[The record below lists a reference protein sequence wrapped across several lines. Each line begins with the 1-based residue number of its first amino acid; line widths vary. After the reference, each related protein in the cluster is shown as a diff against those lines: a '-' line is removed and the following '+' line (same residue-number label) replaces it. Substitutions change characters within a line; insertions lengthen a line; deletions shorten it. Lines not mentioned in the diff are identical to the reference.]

1 MPNVSPP
8 AKVLVTGASG
18 FIAAWICQTLLDKGY
33 SVVGTVRSESKGD
46 YLKDLFKDFGD
57 KFSYVIV
64 KDIDT
69 AGAFDQAVVGVD
81 AVQHTASPS
90 TWFAKDPKDIID
102 PAVHGTVGILES
114 IKKYAPTVKRVVL
127 TSSIA
132 SVYHAK
138 EGLTYDETDWN
149 VDAPKAVEELGRDSP
164 GPVMYSASKVLAER
178 GAWDFMEK
186 NKGSINFDLV
196 SINPSF
202 VSRALVS
209 SVHTYDLS
217 LINQFKVWGP
227 PIQQVTTVKELNETL
242 RFFHEHTS
250 IQNPPKTKE
259 ELAIPGSSIDVRDVA
274 LAHVVALTN
283 SEAAGERFIV
293 SSLDIIHAHG
303 DHPEVPKGFPGTGK
317 DVPRVEYISTKAQ
330 KTLGIKFR
338 TLEEVTIDTL
348 AALRAKGF

>member
-18 FIAAWICQTLLDKGY
+18 FIAAWVCQTLLDKGY
-33 SVVGTVRSESKGD
+33 SVVGTVRSEPKGD

-64 KDIDT
+64 KDIDK

-81 AVQHTASPS
+81 AVQHTASPV
-90 TWFAKDPKDIID
+90 TFFAEDPKDIID
-102 PAVHGTVGILES
+102 PAIHGTVGILES

-132 SVYHAK
+132 SVYHVK
-138 EGLTYDETDWN
+138 ENPTYDETDWN
-149 VDAPKAVEELGRDSP
+149 VDSPKAVEELGRDTP
-164 GPVMYSASKVLAER
+164 GQVMYAASKVLAER
-178 GAWDFMEK
+178 GAWDFVEK

-202 VSRALVS
+202 VGRALAS
-209 SVHTYDLS
+209 SVH
-217 LINQFKVWGP
+217 
-227 PIQQVTTVKELNETL
+227 TTVKELNETL
-242 RFFHEHTS
+242 GFFHEHTS

-259 ELAIPGSSIDVRDVA
+259 ELTIPSSSVDVRDVA

-293 SSLDIIHAHG
+293 STLDIIHAHG
-303 DHPEVPKGFPGTGK
+303 DHPDVPKGYPGTGK
-317 DVPRVEYISTKAQ
+317 DVPRAEYISTKAQ

-348 AALRAKGF
+348 AALRAKGFYE